1 MEQRDPRNPS
11 IGLSDPEARVGRGKR
26 GHYFLCYKA
35 HYSLDWNSEMPVA
48 YTVRPAN
55 ENKKRHFKALALK
68 AKKHFPNA
76 KWHVADSQYSSGE
89 LRRFVRVE
97 LRGEPVIAKRGNEK
111 MSEEDF
117 YVDKLFRCR
126 GNTAKCMI
134 YKRRTAC
141 ERMNSRA
148 ERLLGRNTL
157 RGLGKVKA
165 YTGMALTLILLIA
178 VASYRSGR
186 PYLARSIEYYAS
198 H

>member
-1 MEQRDPRNPS
+1 MA
-11 IGLSDPEARVGRGKR
+11 EARGGTI
-26 GHYFLCYKA
+26 FLGYKA

-97 LRGEPVIAKRGNEK
+97 LRGEPVIAKRGYEK
-111 MSEEDF
+111 MSGEDF

-126 GNTAKCMI
+126 GT
-134 YKRRTAC
+134 
-141 ERMNSRA
+141 
-148 ERLLGRNTL
+148 RLS
-157 RGLGKVKA
+157 A
-165 YTGMALTLILLIA
+165 
-178 VASYRSGR
+178 
-186 PYLARSIEYYAS
+186 
-198 H
+198 